1 MAFGLCELHRVISQ
15 HSVER
20 DVTDLCTL
28 ETTKLEILRPQDCK
42 FGEWSAWEVHLSS
55 CCSSSCRRCGGLAAG
70 TARAIQP
77 PLCWCPPSTAS
88 CLSTSEDA
96 MTMFDL
102 HTWTFTTIVSSALV
116 RLASHAAGKRL
127 ALNIAFGLVGT
138 CSCCSFQTS
147 LPQKTFADAVW
158 HQHRRP
164 SRWAFS
170 DESPQSAVS
179 FAATSWTMSLTRCS
193 PGIYDL
199 HGLTCILA
207 AMPWTSSS
215 WNVSNRLQPER
226 QSECSVRGLEDQ
238 FPSGRPA
245 WESVLGDAC
254 VFVEDAQ
261 PFSDLHL
268 KVFEGARQLIT
279 YAGILLG
286 YRRINEAIEEPV
298 IVEFVK
304 RYWGVVLAHAVAP
317 SDQADGQAYQA
328 EIFQRLAQSDEE
340 LLTLAEE
347 GCQNI
352 CSFCMSIIPGLPP
365 MDTPTIKPIVQLLCL
380 WVRYIISSTD
390 EVEKPYVHAADGRL
404 EVLHPLAESLWHN
417 AVKSIKGEKG
427 ETIRK
432 PPPREETKAFVT
444 AAFPSVN
451 LGATV
456 LVEAASADTCDGKPA
471 YRVQVQ
477 RILAPFSARWGGWAS
492 EETSV
497 KAPGCGQLLDAV
509 WQVGAFCKY
518 KVLRHMV
525 QHQVVVLCTR
535 LGLHNCSLQ
544 DSQHIMEGNQKRLDM
559 ANPICVGICPGTYNT
574 SSRCWLP
581 IHESYAWVQDYPT
594 QPFIGLVCR
603 PSMVYTKAV
612 YDQVVLWM
620 LQWFWFETVDS
631 SPMQLRVIHAHD
643 HTRTCT
649 DEWFCTIAGWPSKKQ
664 NVSATPRIP

>member
-1 MAFGLCELHRVISQ
+1 MAVSL
-15 HSVER
+15 SVETLNWHCPPWGGLVHGPSYDR
-20 DVTDLCTL
+20 QAVTPG
-28 ETTKLEILRPQDCK
+28 I
-42 FGEWSAWEVHLSS
+42 VHIGLTEFHRAHQAHFIDEFLSS
-55 CCSSSCRRCGGLAAG
+55 G
-70 TARAIQP
+70 QVD
-77 PLCWCPPSTAS
+77 
-88 CLSTSEDA
+88 CLSWGIS
-96 MTMFDL
+96 
-102 HTWTFTTIVSSALV
+102 
-116 RLASHAAGKRL
+116 G
-127 ALNIAFGLVGT
+127 
-138 CSCCSFQTS
+138 
-147 LPQKTFADAVW
+147 
-158 HQHRRP
+158 
-164 SRWAFS
+164 
-170 DESPQSAVS
+170 VS
-179 FAATSWTMSLTRCS
+179 FAEDQHLHHAMEEQSGMYVLCTRNAQEPMARIIGAYCEHLSAPGHHAAILDRLQADSTKIISICLRKSDSLDDAGALDGSSEDIQSDLGALRSILACTDAESLSSTVPLKTAAAYLVAAAALRKKRDAPPVAVLSCDAVPRNGERCAS
-193 PGIYDL
+193 AVASLAQQTGGDELMQYIQEKWRFPSSVCDRIVYRLTPTVLQDL
-199 HGLTCILA
+199 HRASGVADKGPVAC
-207 AMPWTSSS
+207 
-215 WNVSNRLQPER
+215 EDF
-226 QSECSVRGLEDQ
+226 VRWVVEDQ

-286 YRRINEAIEEPV
+286 YRRIKEAIEEPV

-456 LVEAASADTCDGKPA
+456 LVEVMASQLIACRANGVASFLTPSGK
-471 YRVQVQ
+471 
-477 RILAPFSARWGGWAS
+477 
-492 EETSV
+492 
-497 KAPGCGQLLDAV
+497 
-509 WQVGAFCKY
+509 
-518 KVLRHMV
+518 
-525 QHQVVVLCTR
+525 
-535 LGLHNCSLQ
+535 
-544 DSQHIMEGNQKRLDM
+544 
-559 ANPICVGICPGTYNT
+559 
-574 SSRCWLP
+574 
-581 IHESYAWVQDYPT
+581 
-594 QPFIGLVCR
+594 
-603 PSMVYTKAV
+603 
-612 YDQVVLWM
+612 
-620 LQWFWFETVDS
+620 
-631 SPMQLRVIHAHD
+631 
-643 HTRTCT
+643 
-649 DEWFCTIAGWPSKKQ
+649 
-664 NVSATPRIP
+664 

>member
-1 MAFGLCELHRVISQ
+1 MHC
-15 HSVER
+15 
-20 DVTDLCTL
+20 
-28 ETTKLEILRPQDCK
+28 
-42 FGEWSAWEVHLSS
+42 
-55 CCSSSCRRCGGLAAG
+55 
-70 TARAIQP
+70 
-77 PLCWCPPSTAS
+77 
-88 CLSTSEDA
+88 
-96 MTMFDL
+96 
-102 HTWTFTTIVSSALV
+102 
-116 RLASHAAGKRL
+116 
-127 ALNIAFGLVGT
+127 
-138 CSCCSFQTS
+138 
-147 LPQKTFADAVW
+147 
-158 HQHRRP
+158 
-164 SRWAFS
+164 
-170 DESPQSAVS
+170 
-179 FAATSWTMSLTRCS
+179 
-193 PGIYDL
+193 
-199 HGLTCILA
+199 
-207 AMPWTSSS
+207 
-215 WNVSNRLQPER
+215 
-226 QSECSVRGLEDQ
+226 
-238 FPSGRPA
+238 
-245 WESVLGDAC
+245 
-254 VFVEDAQ
+254 
-261 PFSDLHL
+261 
-268 KVFEGARQLIT
+268 ARQLIT

-380 WVRYIISSTD
+380 WVRYIISSAD

-456 LVEAASADTCDGKPA
+456 LVEVMASQLIACRANGVASFLTPCTDPLWILPFLVCAAVAAYAVGYAVQKGNLNNILSLPDLHGNLCGSGLNRGKPFL
-471 YRVQVQ
+471 Y
-477 RILAPFSARWGGWAS
+477 
-492 EETSV
+492 
-497 KAPGCGQLLDAV
+497 
-509 WQVGAFCKY
+509 FCMQK
-518 KVLRHMV
+518 
-525 QHQVVVLCTR
+525 
-535 LGLHNCSLQ
+535 

-649 DEWFCTIAGWPSKKQ
+649 DKWFCTIAGWPSKKQ